1 MGRPFTNTPKEV
13 GDGWLFDSMHN
24 RYGFP
29 LENDFAVIVYHQEDH
44 NSGWN
49 RHWKVIIKQTGV
61 KGHLT
66 IYDGLEPDIT
76 EFTNL
81 KVAKAFSEMMANAL
95 SFKDYKDHNVRMK
108 LKDFFKEEI
117 EAYREMDVERA
128 RRVLTKKAAW
138 KLPEDVRPKTDNE
151 WKAFEAAMSMH
162 AMAAKLVMQGASP
175 DKADEMVKKLALLSA
190 LSKIQDMLKSKTGD
204 NQNQNEE
211 DDD

>member
-1 MGRPFTNTPKEV
+1 MGRPFTNTPKPI
-13 GDGWLFDSMHN
+13 GDGWLFDAMHN

-29 LENDFAVIVYHQEDH
+29 LENDYAVIVYHREDLT
-44 NSGWN
+44 SGWN
-49 RHWKVIIKQTGV
+49 RHWKVTIKQTGV

-66 IYDGLEPDIT
+66 VYDNVEQDIS

-95 SFKDYKDHNVRMK
+95 SFKDYKDHNVRFK

-117 EAYREMDVERA
+117 EAYSEMDVERA
-128 RRVLTKKAAW
+128 RRILNKKAAW
-138 KLPEDVRPKTDNE
+138 KLPAEVRPKTDGE
-151 WKAFEAAMSMH
+151 WEAFEAAMSMH
-162 AMAAKLVMQGASP
+162 AMALQMVKQGTSP

-190 LSKIQDMLKSKTGD
+190 LSKLQDQLKNAMGD
-204 NQNQNEE
+204 KDDEE